1 MVKRVAEKSL
11 SFLFGIVYA
20 LYKGKYLRMA
30 DIDFIRLAA
39 LVFAARLI
47 GHSANPVE
55 EATQMANELFYNL
68 KEKEA

>member
-1 MVKRVAEKSL
+1 MVYVLAKE
-11 SFLFGIVYA
+11 
-20 LYKGKYLRMA
+20 KYLRMA

-68 KEKEA
+68 KEEEA